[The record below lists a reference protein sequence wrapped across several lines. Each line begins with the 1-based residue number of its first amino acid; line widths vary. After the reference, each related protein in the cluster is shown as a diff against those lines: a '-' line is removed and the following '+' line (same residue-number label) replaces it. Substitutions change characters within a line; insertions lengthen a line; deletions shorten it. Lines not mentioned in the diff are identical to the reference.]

1 MTLML
6 ALRGGAGIDAQHS
19 TTQGTPEDDTLK
31 EESQAQKR
39 TGSDSTYTNCPKQ
52 PDPYRQKMDSW
63 FSRVWNAK
71 KDTGDPKPAPRPNP
85 LSSAHHPRND

>member
-1 MTLML
+1 ML
-6 ALRGGAGIDAQHS
+6 ALGGGAGTDAQHS
-19 TTQGTPEDDTLK
+19 TAQVSPEDNSLK
-31 EESQAQKR
+31 EEGQTQKR
-39 TGSDSTYTNCPKQ
+39 TGSDCTYISYPKQ

-63 FSRVWNAK
+63 FSRVWNVE